1 MDSNSGDISA
11 AALHATGPG
20 FFNTTSG
27 DLAIGLAQAPAAEM
41 TLQTV
46 SGDALLDYGGAP
58 IRGNFL
64 FYAQVHRGEIIA
76 PFSFDREEQ
85 HELEGHTYQ
94 LKSFSRTDD
103 LPQILLRTDS
113 GRAELRP

>member
-1 MDSNSGDISA
+1 MRHILWALCAFGLSCGYRPVGDINT

-46 SGDALLDYGGAP
+46 SGDAVPSIVL
-58 IRGNFL
+58 
-64 FYAQVHRGEIIA
+64 
-76 PFSFDREEQ
+76 
-85 HELEGHTYQ
+85 
-94 LKSFSRTDD
+94 
-103 LPQILLRTDS
+103 ILRN
-113 GRAELRP
+113 